1 MRGGTSTMQF
11 CMAKQDSMFHQW
23 WAVRIQSTVSLSGTV
38 ETSFSYTM
46 KLFSMRTH
54 SCSIKLSQAWKIM
67 LTWLL
72 AAVAFPVW
80 TSVQQ
85 NIVGVVLLAF
95 VLIWQTQG
103 LNLTWIWLILK
114 HWLFL
119 LNTRCWQNCSMLC
132 PARQYTY
139 TGLSISER
147 TLPRVKHSWL
157 IW

>member
-46 KLFSMRTH
+46 KLFSMRTR
-54 SCSIKLSQAWKIM
+54 SCSVKLSQAWKIM

-119 LNTRCWQNCSMLC
+119 KHKMLTELLNVVPSQAVHLHWSFHLREDFT
-132 PARQYTY
+132 
-139 TGLSISER
+139 
-147 TLPRVKHSWL
+147 
-157 IW
+157 